1 MMKYEGDIIRP
12 PSEATS
18 LLLQVTV
25 GCSHNRCTFCPSF
38 KDKRFRIKSLEEIVE
53 DLEYASR
60 RIRQIDRLFLCDGD
74 ALIIP
79 QKRLLEILEAVRKHL
94 PGVRRIGTYGNA
106 KSILRKSVEELR
118 ELKEHGLGIV
128 YLGIET
134 GNEELLRKIRKGAT
148 CHQIVEAGR
157 RVKEA
162 GITLSATVLLG
173 IGGIEKSTE
182 HARDTARILTD
193 VDPDFAGVLTVMIVP
208 GTPLDEERKAG
219 AFVLPGTF
227 DLLKELGVILSGAR
241 FSNCFFTAN
250 HASNYL
256 PIRAR
261 MPRDREKVVQLID
274 EVVRRSD
281 ASMLRPESLR
291 GL

>member
-1 MMKYEGDIIRP
+1 MKYEGDIIRP

-60 RIRQIDRLFLCDGD
+60 RIRQVDRLFLCDGD
-74 ALIIP
+74 ALIVP

-94 PGVRRIGTYGNA
+94 PGVGRIGTYGNA

-118 ELKEHGLGIV
+118 ELREHGLGIV

-148 CHQIVEAGR
+148 YDQIVEAGR

-162 GITLSATVLLG
+162 GIALSATVLLG

-219 AFVLPGTF
+219 TFVLPGTF
-227 DLLKELGVILSGAR
+227 DLLKELSLIVSGAR

-256 PIRAR
+256 PLRAR
-261 MPRDREKVVQLID
+261 MPRDREKVARLID
-274 EVVRRSD
+274 EVVLRSD

>member
-1 MMKYEGDIIRP
+1 MKYEGDIIRP

-38 KDKRFRIKSLEEIVE
+38 KAKRFRIKSLEEIEE
-53 DLEYASR
+53 DLEYAAR
-60 RIRQIDRLFLCDGD
+60 RIRHVDRLFLCDGD

-79 QKRLLEILEAVRKHL
+79 QKRLIDIFDAIRKHL
-94 PGVRRIGTYGNA
+94 PGIRRIGTYANA
-106 KSILRKSVEELR
+106 KSLLKKSVEELR
-118 ELKEHGLGIV
+118 ELKERGLGIV

-134 GNEELLRKIRKGAT
+134 GNAELLQKIRKGAT
-148 CHQIVEAGR
+148 CEQIVEAAKK
-157 RVKEA
+157 VKEA

-173 IGGIEKSTE
+173 IGGVEKSME

-193 VDPDFAGVLTVMIVP
+193 VDPDFAGVLTVMIAP
-208 GTPLDEERKAG
+208 DTPLYEEARAG
-219 AFVLPGTF
+219 TFVLPGTF
-227 DLLKELGVILSGAR
+227 DLLKELGVIVSNSR

-256 PIRAR
+256 PIRGR
-261 MPRDREKVVQLID
+261 MPRDQEKMVRLID
-274 EVVRRSD
+274 EVVRRGD
-281 ASMLRPESLR
+281 ASMLRPESMR

>member
-1 MMKYEGDIIRP
+1 MKYEGDIIRP

-53 DLEYASR
+53 DLEYASL

-79 QKRLLEILEAVRKHL
+79 QKRLLEILEAVRRHL

-118 ELKEHGLGIV
+118 KLKEHGLGIV

>member
-1 MMKYEGDIIRP
+1 MKYEGDIIRP
-12 PSEATS
+12 PSEAYS

-25 GCSHNRCTFCPSF
+25 GCSHNQCTFCPSF
-38 KDKRFRIKSLEEIVE
+38 KDKRFRIKSLEEIIE
-53 DLEYASR
+53 DLQYASR
-60 RIRQIDRLFLCDGD
+60 RFGKVDRLFLCDGD

-79 QKRLLEILEAVRKHL
+79 QKRLLEILKAVQKYL

-106 KSILRKSVEELR
+106 KSILRKTVEELC
-118 ELKEHGLGIV
+118 ELQEHGLGIV

-148 CHQIVEAGR
+148 CEQIVEAGR

-173 IGGIEKSTE
+173 IGGTEKSME

-193 VDPDFAGVLTVMIVP
+193 VDPDFAGVLTVMVVP

-219 AFVLPGTF
+219 AFVLPDTF
-227 DLLKELGVILSGAR
+227 ELLKELSVILSGAR
-241 FSNCFFTAN
+241 FTNCFFTAN

-261 MPRDREKVVQLID
+261 MPRDQEKVVGLID
-274 EVVRRSD
+274 EIVRRGD

>member
-1 MMKYEGDIIRP
+1 MKYEGDIIRP

-60 RIRQIDRLFLCDGD
+60 RIRQIDKLFLCDGD

-79 QKRLLEILEAVRKHL
+79 QKRLLEILEAVRRHL

-118 ELKEHGLGIV
+118 KLKEHGLGIV

>member
-1 MMKYEGDIIRP
+1 MKYEGDIIRP
-12 PSEATS
+12 PSEAYS

-25 GCSHNRCTFCPSF
+25 GCSHNKCTFCPSF
-38 KDKRFRIKSLEEIVE
+38 KDKRFRIKSLEEIEE
-53 DLEYASR
+53 DLIDASR
-60 RIRQIDRLFLCDGD
+60 LIRHVDRLFLCDGD

-79 QKRLLEILEAVRKHL
+79 QKRLLEILEAVQKHL

-106 KSILRKSVEELR
+106 KSILRKSVEELC

-134 GNEELLRKIRKGAT
+134 GNEELLLKIRKGAT
-148 CHQIVEAGR
+148 YDQIVEAGR

-173 IGGIEKSTE
+173 IGGIEKSMQ

-193 VDPDFAGVLTVMIVP
+193 VDPDFAGVLTVMVVP

-219 AFVLPGTF
+219 SFILPGTF
-227 DLLKELGVILSGAR
+227 DLLKELGVILSAAR

-261 MPRDREKVVQLID
+261 MPRDQEKVIRLID

-281 ASMLRPESLR
+281 TSMLRPESMR

>member
-1 MMKYEGDIIRP
+1 MKYEGDIIRP
-12 PSEATS
+12 PSEAYS

-25 GCSHNRCTFCPSF
+25 GCSHNKCTFCPSF
-38 KDKRFRIKSLEEIVE
+38 KDKRFRIKSLEEIEE
-53 DLEYASR
+53 DLIDASR
-60 RIRQIDRLFLCDGD
+60 RIRHVDRLFLCDGD

-79 QKRLLEILEAVRKHL
+79 QKRLLEILEAVQKHL

-106 KSILRKSVEELR
+106 KSILRKSVEELC

-134 GNEELLRKIRKGAT
+134 GNEELLLKIRKGAT
-148 CHQIVEAGR
+148 YDQIVEAGR

-173 IGGIEKSTE
+173 IGGIEKSMQ

-193 VDPDFAGVLTVMIVP
+193 VDPDFAGVLTVMVVP

-219 AFVLPGTF
+219 SFILPGTF
-227 DLLKELGVILSGAR
+227 DLLKELGVILSAAR

-261 MPRDREKVVQLID
+261 MPRDREKVIRLID

-281 ASMLRPESLR
+281 TSMLRPESMR

>member
-1 MMKYEGDIIRP
+1 MKYEGDIIRP
-12 PSEATS
+12 PSEAYS

-25 GCSHNRCTFCPSF
+25 GCSHNQCTFCPSF

-60 RIRQIDRLFLCDGD
+60 RVRHIDRLFLCDGD

-79 QKRLLEILEAVRKHL
+79 QKRLLEILEAVQKHL
-94 PGVRRIGTYGNA
+94 PGVGRIGTYGNA
-106 KSILRKSVEELR
+106 KSILRKSVGELC

-148 CHQIVEAGR
+148 YDQIVEAGR

-173 IGGIEKSTE
+173 IGGIEKSAE

-193 VDPDFAGVLTVMIVP
+193 IDPDFAGVLTVMLVP
-208 GTPLDEERKAG
+208 GTPLHDDARAG
-219 AFVLPGTF
+219 TFVLPGTF
-227 DLLKELGVILSGAR
+227 ELLNELRVMIEASR

-261 MPRDREKVVQLID
+261 MPRDQEKVVRLID
-274 EVVRRSD
+274 EIVRRSD
-281 ASMLRPESLR
+281 ASMLRPESMR

>member
-1 MMKYEGDIIRP
+1 MKYEGDIIRP
-12 PSEATS
+12 PSEAYS

-25 GCSHNRCTFCPSF
+25 GCSHNKCTFCPSF
-38 KDKRFRIKSLEEIVE
+38 KDKRFRIKSLEEIEE
-53 DLEYASR
+53 DLIDASR
-60 RIRQIDRLFLCDGD
+60 LIRHVDRLFLCDGD

-79 QKRLLEILEAVRKHL
+79 QKRLLEILEAVQKHL

-106 KSILRKSVEELR
+106 KSILRKSVEELC

-134 GNEELLRKIRKGAT
+134 GNEELLLKIRKGAT
-148 CHQIVEAGR
+148 YDQIVEAGR

-173 IGGIEKSTE
+173 IGGIEKSMQ

-193 VDPDFAGVLTVMIVP
+193 VDPDFAGVLTVMVVP

-219 AFVLPGTF
+219 SFILPGTF
-227 DLLKELGVILSGAR
+227 DLLKELGVILSAAR

-261 MPRDREKVVQLID
+261 MPRDREKVIRLID

-281 ASMLRPESLR
+281 TSMLRPESMR

>member
-1 MMKYEGDIIRP
+1 MKYEGDIIRP

-60 RIRQIDRLFLCDGD
+60 RIRQVDRLFLCDGD

-94 PGVRRIGTYGNA
+94 PGVLRVGTYGNA

-148 CHQIVEAGR
+148 SHQIVEAGR

-219 AFVLPGTF
+219 TFELPGTF
-227 DLLKELGVILSGAR
+227 DLLKELSLILSGAR

-274 EVVRRSD
+274 EVVLRSD

>member
-1 MMKYEGDIIRP
+1 
-12 PSEATS
+12 
-18 LLLQVTV
+18 
-25 GCSHNRCTFCPSF
+25 
-38 KDKRFRIKSLEEIVE
+38 
-53 DLEYASR
+53 
-60 RIRQIDRLFLCDGD
+60 
-74 ALIIP
+74 
-79 QKRLLEILEAVRKHL
+79 
-94 PGVRRIGTYGNA
+94 
-106 KSILRKSVEELR
+106 
-118 ELKEHGLGIV
+118 LKEHGLGIV

-134 GNEELLRKIRKGAT
+134 GNEELLRKICKGAT
-148 CHQIVEAGR
+148 YEQIVEAGR

-173 IGGIEKSTE
+173 IGGTEKSTE

-193 VDPDFAGVLTVMIVP
+193 VDPDFAGVLTVMVVP

-219 AFVLPGTF
+219 TFVLPGTF
-227 DLLKELGVILSGAR
+227 DLLNELSIMVSGAR

-261 MPRDREKVVQLID
+261 MPRDREKVVRLID

-281 ASMLRPESLR
+281 ASMLRPESMR

>member
-1 MMKYEGDIIRP
+1 MKYEGDIIRP

-60 RIRQIDRLFLCDGD
+60 RIRQVDRLFLCDGD

-94 PGVRRIGTYGNA
+94 PDVRRIGTYGNA

-148 CHQIVEAGR
+148 YNQIVEAGR

-219 AFVLPGTF
+219 AFELPGTF

-261 MPRDREKVVQLID
+261 MPRDREKVVRLID
-274 EVVRRSD
+274 EVVLRSD

>member
-1 MMKYEGDIIRP
+1 MKYEGDIIRP
-12 PSEATS
+12 PSEAYS

-25 GCSHNRCTFCPSF
+25 GCSHNQCTFCPSF

-60 RIRQIDRLFLCDGD
+60 RVRHVDRIFLCDGD

-79 QKRLLEILEAVRKHL
+79 QKRLLEILEAVQRHL
-94 PGVRRIGTYGNA
+94 PGVGRIGTYGNA
-106 KSILRKSVEELR
+106 KSILRKSVGELC

-148 CHQIVEAGR
+148 YEQIVEAGR

-173 IGGIEKSTE
+173 IGGTEKSME

-193 VDPDFAGVLTVMIVP
+193 VDPDFAGVLTVMVVP
-208 GTPLDEERKAG
+208 GTPLDEERKTG
-219 AFVLPGTF
+219 AFMLPGTF

-261 MPRDREKVVQLID
+261 MPRDQEKVVRLID

-281 ASMLRPESLR
+281 ASMLRPESMR

>member
-1 MMKYEGDIIRP
+1 MKYEGDIIRP
-12 PSEATS
+12 PSEAYS

-25 GCSHNRCTFCPSF
+25 GCSHNQCTFCPSF

-60 RIRQIDRLFLCDGD
+60 RVRQVDRLFLCDGD

-79 QKRLLEILEAVRKHL
+79 QKRLLEILEAVQKHL

-106 KSILRKSVEELR
+106 KSILRKSVGELC
-118 ELKEHGLGIV
+118 ELKENGLGIV

-148 CHQIVEAGR
+148 YDQIVEAGR

-173 IGGIEKSTE
+173 IGGIEKSAE

-193 VDPDFAGVLTVMIVP
+193 IDPDFAGVLTVMLVP
-208 GTPLDEERKAG
+208 GTPLHDDARAG
-219 AFVLPGTF
+219 TFVLPGTF
-227 DLLKELGVILSGAR
+227 ELLNELRVMIEASR

-261 MPRDREKVVQLID
+261 MPRDQEKVVRLID
-274 EVVRRSD
+274 EIVRRSD
-281 ASMLRPESLR
+281 ASMLRPESMR

>member
-1 MMKYEGDIIRP
+1 MKYEGDIIRP
-12 PSEATS
+12 PSEAYS

-25 GCSHNRCTFCPSF
+25 GCSHNKCTFCPSF
-38 KDKRFRIKSLEEIVE
+38 KDKRFRIKSLEEIEE
-53 DLEYASR
+53 DLIDASR
-60 RIRQIDRLFLCDGD
+60 RIRHVDRLFLCDGD

-79 QKRLLEILEAVRKHL
+79 QKRLLEILEAVQKHL

-106 KSILRKSVEELR
+106 KSILRKSVEELC

-134 GNEELLRKIRKGAT
+134 GNEELLLKIRKGAT
-148 CHQIVEAGR
+148 YDQIVEAGR

-173 IGGIEKSTE
+173 IGGIEKSMQ

-193 VDPDFAGVLTVMIVP
+193 VDPDFAGVLTVMVVP

-219 AFVLPGTF
+219 SFILPGTF
-227 DLLKELGVILSGAR
+227 DLLKELGVILSAAR

-261 MPRDREKVVQLID
+261 MPRDQEKVIRLID

-281 ASMLRPESLR
+281 TSMLRPESMR

>member
-1 MMKYEGDIIRP
+1 MKYEGDIIRP
-12 PSEATS
+12 PSEAYS

-25 GCSHNRCTFCPSF
+25 GCSHNKCTFCPSF
-38 KDKRFRIKSLEEIVE
+38 KDKRFRIKSLEEIEE
-53 DLEYASR
+53 DLIDASR
-60 RIRQIDRLFLCDGD
+60 LIRHVDRLFLCDGD

-79 QKRLLEILEAVRKHL
+79 QKRLLEILEAVQKHL

-106 KSILRKSVEELR
+106 KSILRKSVEELC

-134 GNEELLRKIRKGAT
+134 GNEELLLKIRKGAT
-148 CHQIVEAGR
+148 YDQIVEAGS

-173 IGGIEKSTE
+173 IGGIEKSMQ

-193 VDPDFAGVLTVMIVP
+193 VDPDFAGVLTVMVVP

-219 AFVLPGTF
+219 SFILPGTF
-227 DLLKELGVILSGAR
+227 DLLKELGVILSAAR

-261 MPRDREKVVQLID
+261 MPRDREKVIRLID

-281 ASMLRPESLR
+281 TSMLRPESMR

>member
-1 MMKYEGDIIRP
+1 MKYEGDIIRP
-12 PSEATS
+12 PSEAHS

-38 KDKRFRIKSLEEIVE
+38 KDKRFRIKSLDEIVE
-53 DLEYASR
+53 DLRYASR
-60 RIRQIDRLFLCDGD
+60 RVRHVERLFLCDGD

-79 QKRLLEILEAVRKHL
+79 QKRLIDILDASRTHL
-94 PGVRRIGTYGNA
+94 PGIRRIGTYANA
-106 KSILRKSVEELR
+106 KSLRKKSVGELR
-118 ELKEHGLGIV
+118 ELKERGLGIV

-134 GNEELLRKIRKGAT
+134 GNEELLRRIRKGSTAD
-148 CHQIVEAGR
+148 QIVEAGR
-157 RVKEA
+157 KVKEA

-173 IGGIEKSTE
+173 IGGVEKSLE

-193 VDPDFAGVLTVMIVP
+193 VDPDFAGVLTVMVVP
-208 GTPLDEERKAG
+208 GTALHEEAKTG
-219 AFVLPGTF
+219 TFILPGTF
-227 DLLKELGVILSGAR
+227 DLLRELGTIVENAR
-241 FSNCFFTAN
+241 FSRCFFTAN

-261 MPRDREKVVQLID
+261 LPEEKEKIVGLIHGVVHRGD
-274 EVVRRSD
+274 PS
-281 ASMLRPESLR
+281 SLRPEFMR

>member
-1 MMKYEGDIIRP
+1 MKYEGDIIRP

-25 GCSHNRCTFCPSF
+25 GCSHNQCTFCPSF
-38 KDKRFRIKSLEEIVE
+38 KDKRFRIKSLEEIIE
-53 DLEYASR
+53 DLQYASR
-60 RIRQIDRLFLCDGD
+60 RFGKVDRLFLCDGD
-74 ALIIP
+74 ALVIP
-79 QKRLLEILEAVRKHL
+79 QKRLLEILKAVQKYL
-94 PGVRRIGTYGNA
+94 PEVRRIGTYGNA
-106 KSILRKSVEELR
+106 KSTLRKTVEELC
-118 ELKEHGLGIV
+118 ELQEHGLGIV

-148 CHQIVEAGR
+148 CEQIVEAGR

-173 IGGIEKSTE
+173 IGGTEKSME

-193 VDPDFAGVLTVMIVP
+193 VDPDFAGVLTVMVVP

-219 AFVLPGTF
+219 AFVLPDTF
-227 DLLKELGVILSGAR
+227 ELLKELSVILSGAR
-241 FSNCFFTAN
+241 FTNCFFTAN

-261 MPRDREKVVQLID
+261 MPRDQEKVVGLID
-274 EVVRRSD
+274 EIVRRGD

>member
-1 MMKYEGDIIRP
+1 MKYEGDIIRP

-60 RIRQIDRLFLCDGD
+60 RIRQVDRLFLCDGD

-148 CHQIVEAGR
+148 YNQIVEAGR

>member
-1 MMKYEGDIIRP
+1 MKYEGDIIRP

-25 GCSHNRCTFCPSF
+25 GCSHNKCTFCPSF
-38 KDKRFRIKSLEEIVE
+38 RDKRFRIKSFEEIVE

-60 RIRQIDRLFLCDGD
+60 RIREVDRLFLCDGD

-79 QKRLLEILEAVRKHL
+79 QKRLLDILEAIQKHL
-94 PGVRRIGTYGNA
+94 PGVRRIGTYGNV
-106 KSILRKSVEELR
+106 KSILRKSVDELR
-118 ELKEHGLGIV
+118 ELRQRGLSIV

-134 GNEELLRKIRKGAT
+134 GNAELLQKIRKGAT
-148 CHQIVEAGR
+148 YEQIVEAGR
-157 RVKEA
+157 RVREA

-173 IGGIEKSTE
+173 IGGIEKSME

-193 VDPDFAGVLTVMIVP
+193 VDPDFTGVLTVMIVP
-208 GTPLDEERKAG
+208 GTPLDEEWKNG
-219 AFVLPGTF
+219 TFVLPGTF
-227 DLLKELGVILSGAR
+227 ELLKELGVIVSGAR
-241 FSNCFFTAN
+241 FTNCFFTAN

-261 MPRDREKVVQLID
+261 MPRDREKVVRLI
-274 EVVRRSD
+274 ENVVRSSD
-281 ASMLRPESLR
+281 AAMLRPEFMR

>member
-1 MMKYEGDIIRP
+1 MKYEGDIIRP

-60 RIRQIDRLFLCDGD
+60 RIRQIDKLFLCDGD

-148 CHQIVEAGR
+148 YNQIVEAGK